1 MMWSMPLA
9 WLTHRK
15 LSSSQKYISVP
26 KHISALNPF
35 SKQKAGYRTRA
46 EITLSRISLQ

>member
-1 MMWSMPLA
+1 MTWSMPLA

-26 KHISALNPF
+26 KYISMLNPF
-35 SKQKAGYRTRA
+35 SKQKTGYGMRA